1 MRGDGFVVVSDR
13 CAADARLALLLHV
26 LALWIM
32 DQISEVL
39 VLVHVLLKYCLTGYA
54 WLSFAFECACL
65 SFCFWFKCALLS
77 FAIEYAWV
85 SFAFECAWVSF
96 ALESDTATSHLVRYN
111 VNADTPISVLCW
123 CHRMSVRNAATKVIL
138 TKQFRSICALN
149 CFPAWVFILSLML
162 CLGTAALL
170 AAGDSKRG
178 TWLCRKCCVV
188 ELWT

>member
-54 WLSFAFECACL
+54 WLSFAFECA
-65 SFCFWFKCALLS
+65 WF
-77 FAIEYAWV
+77 
-85 SFAFECAWVSF
+85 SF